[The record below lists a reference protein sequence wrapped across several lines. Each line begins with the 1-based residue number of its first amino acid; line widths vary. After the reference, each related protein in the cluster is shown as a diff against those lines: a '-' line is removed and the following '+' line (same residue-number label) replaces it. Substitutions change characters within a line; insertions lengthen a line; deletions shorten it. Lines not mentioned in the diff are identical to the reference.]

1 MAAVHL
7 SHALGG
13 NIFLGFI
20 SAVAFATIL
29 AVVSGLTLAGA
40 SAIGRDLY
48 VYVINNGQTNEK
60 NEITVSKIS
69 SVFIGIVA
77 IILGIIF
84 QGQNVAFLVGLA
96 FAIAA
101 STNFPVLFLTI
112 TWAGLTTNGAF
123 FGGMIGLLTAII
135 LVILSPTVWV
145 DIFEFEKAVFPY
157 KYPGLF
163 SMTTSFLFIY
173 LISKFDKKNVNKVK
187 FDLLIKQAYLGRK

>member
-1 MAAVHL
+1 MQQYWQLFGH
-7 SHALGG
+7 S
-13 NIFLGFI
+13 
-20 SAVAFATIL
+20 
-29 AVVSGLTLAGA
+29 GA

-48 VYVINNGQTNEK
+48 VYVINKGTADEK
-60 NEITVSKIS
+60 KEIIVSKIS

-101 STNFPVLFLTI
+101 STNFPILFLTI
-112 TWAGLTTNGAF
+112 SWKGLTTNGAF
-123 FGGMIGLLTAII
+123 IGGMIGLFTAII

-145 DIFEFEKAVFPY
+145 EIFDFEKQFLY

-163 SMTTSFLFIY
+163 L
-173 LISKFDKKNVNKVK
+173 
-187 FDLLIKQAYLGRK
+187 